1 MDQGLNKTFLRQ
13 TEEIFSLREADSRI
27 YSGLPLAFIGDC
39 VFELTIRTLVLSKG
53 NMQVQK
59 LTRRCQEIVRA
70 SSQAAMIREIIG
82 DLTEEEQAV
91 IRRGKNS
98 SPSSKAKNAST
109 EDYLWA
115 TGYES
120 LIGWLYLENRQDRL
134 LEIIKAGLETSEEGR
149 KLLGM

>member
-1 MDQGLNKTFLRQ
+1 MDKGLNKTFLRQ

-39 VFELTIRTLVLSKG
+39 VFELTIRTLVLAGGSMRV
-53 NMQVQK
+53 NK

-70 SSQAAMIREIIG
+70 PSQAAMIRAIID

-91 IRRGKNS
+91 CRRGRNS
-98 SPSSKAKNAST
+98 SPGSKAKNAST

-115 TGYES
+115 TGYEC
-120 LIGWLYLENRQDRL
+120 LIGWLYLENRQERL
-134 LEIIKAGLETSEEGR
+134 LEIIKAGLETSPEGR
-149 KLLGM
+149 KLMGI

>member
-53 NMQVQK
+53 SMQVQK